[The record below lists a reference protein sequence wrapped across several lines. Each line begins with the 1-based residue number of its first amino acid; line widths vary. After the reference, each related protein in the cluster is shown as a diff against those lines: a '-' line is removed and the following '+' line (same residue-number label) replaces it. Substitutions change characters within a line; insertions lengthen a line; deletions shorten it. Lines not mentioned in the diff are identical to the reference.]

1 MEKIIEIEEMICK
14 MRQSLYEIIN
24 NEKSLLG
31 IEVITASQRLDD
43 IINQY
48 NELLDNGI

>member
-1 MEKIIEIEEMICK
+1 MEEIKEIEKIIYK

-24 NEKSLLG
+24 NEKSLLD
-31 IEVITASQRLDD
+31 IEVIAASQKLDD

-48 NELLDNGI
+48 NELLDG